1 MFQKKKNMSS
11 PTKTELALHGGII
24 IKLLFDVTIKFNT
37 LIGKK
42 SKNYFGEKNQRII
55 LVNAEAIVNVQC

>member
-1 MFQKKKNMSS
+1 MSS

-42 SKNYFGEKNQRII
+42 SKNYFGEKNRRII